1 MCTNVN
7 HNYGVPIDGIPP
19 LLAVP
24 LSGRVKIGIID
35 SKGEIQGQTTANQQ
49 GEWRSPFC
57 LDDGEYTVE
66 FRGNFRPIGTGF
78 NALYNPPISSL
89 SLSITVPLIPVDT
102 TVEGATGAKGPRG
115 ISGPRGFSGRD
126 GLAGS
131 TGPVGAIG
139 PEGQMGLQG
148 FQGEKG
154 NKGNIGS
161 QGSMGQPGPG
171 GARGVA
177 GPQGP
182 IGSQGASAVPGDAC
196 DLDIGTP
203 TDGYLS
209 DGLLPWEPTTKVC
222 EAIDDVNEIL
232 LELAPDSPLSLEGVS
247 LAMTGVSL
255 FDGFASDKEYQNYK
269 VGAGEDV
276 DATYIGG
283 KIIVADTFTLTNP
296 TVGDRESGGDDTF
309 YPGNE
314 GILSSRITENGI
326 EQERGSI
333 NLVTGSPSY
342 DLSLTLN
349 AQNANYNGFSLWVRG
364 DATIDVDTYISSGYN
379 KLIMR
384 HNVNSANRNSEE
396 YEVFD
401 DTEPTVQSITVGPAA
416 IENAPVY
423 REFSGIR
430 SYTLTA
436 TFNLELT
443 GEDNFND
450 SYVEDAFVLDNSV
463 FPGILGATIA
473 LTDLA
478 WDGTISATPRF
489 DDSPAVLG
497 GYTAY
502 VFSITETDQR
512 ATNARAGVAIS
523 KPGRTTTTPVEVTTN
538 RLVDTFSDS
547 STLLDEPFND
557 EDYRQPNYDH
567 DSVPTSFIDNWDST
581 VDLGDGEAAVFH
593 GSLYHPAS
601 SSLPNSGD
609 FSVSLP
615 IGPDYSGFTSDAV
628 YVRAFEDDGDP
639 HNNGI
644 LELEGLTVAD
654 VSPVGSGNV
663 NIEIKLPTET
673 GWLDLGTPF
682 NVALFT
688 GADGDG
694 CRTAQSGNDW
704 SFTFGTFSTVD
715 SEYTIIIRITIR
727 NSSSV
732 ISRMRITDW

>member
-342 DLSLTLN
+342 DLSLTYKEVRKKMSNRPFSRSIWELIGYGFIEVRRFGRLERNCSIYGLSNRWRHLSEKPEVLN
-349 AQNANYNGFSLWVRG
+349 Q
-364 DATIDVDTYISSGYN
+364 IE
-379 KLIMR
+379 KLLK
-384 HNVNSANRNSEE
+384 E
-396 YEVFD
+396 
-401 DTEPTVQSITVGPAA
+401 
-416 IENAPVY
+416 IERLKRERASRKKRMNI
-423 REFSGIR
+423 REFQ
-430 SYTLTA
+430 
-436 TFNLELT
+436 N
-443 GEDNFND
+443 
-450 SYVEDAFVLDNSV
+450 
-463 FPGILGATIA
+463 
-473 LTDLA
+473 
-478 WDGTISATPRF
+478 
-489 DDSPAVLG
+489 
-497 GYTAY
+497 
-502 VFSITETDQR
+502 
-512 ATNARAGVAIS
+512 
-523 KPGRTTTTPVEVTTN
+523 K
-538 RLVDTFSDS
+538 
-547 STLLDEPFND
+547 
-557 EDYRQPNYDH
+557 
-567 DSVPTSFIDNWDST
+567 
-581 VDLGDGEAAVFH
+581 
-593 GSLYHPAS
+593 
-601 SSLPNSGD
+601 
-609 FSVSLP
+609 
-615 IGPDYSGFTSDAV
+615 
-628 YVRAFEDDGDP
+628 
-639 HNNGI
+639 I
-644 LELEGLTVAD
+644 LELGQR
-654 VSPVGSGNV
+654 S
-663 NIEIKLPTET
+663 
-673 GWLDLGTPF
+673 
-682 NVALFT
+682 
-688 GADGDG
+688 
-694 CRTAQSGNDW
+694 
-704 SFTFGTFSTVD
+704 
-715 SEYTIIIRITIR
+715 
-727 NSSSV
+727 
-732 ISRMRITDW
+732 